1 MAGKRQG
8 AREEGGEGNKTYIGT
23 WPLHRGR
30 SAHLEGMPGR
40 HSSCAW
46 ALKVLVWGAAL
57 VLGRGSGE
65 SDPKPIEREVRPGD
79 EIWEGGIDR
88 GSVGCVMGRINGG
101 TGKCMSEENCV
112 LPVGKDQRG
121 NCLMH
126 NLERHGLGRYSKSWA
141 KATYACACCNTTLFS
156 SEDKFNDGRPS
167 FLKPTIITSLP
178 PPHNPAA
185 NPKPLLGRALLEIKP
200 AFTHSHVILK
210 AHSAGHGFATFTRP
224 ISMGVVGY
232 RDHQVI
238 LSRPLS
244 PSAKLGFHFPAWALE
259 SCICP
264 RAPQMCLVTT
274 IRS

>member
-1 MAGKRQG
+1 M
-8 AREEGGEGNKTYIGT
+8 TYIGT
-23 WPLHRGR
+23 WPLHRER
-30 SAHLEGMPGR
+30 STHLEGMPGR
-40 HSSCAW
+40 HSSCAL

-57 VLGRGSGE
+57 VLGRGE

-79 EIWEGGIDR
+79 EIWEGGIDK

-167 FLKPTIITSLP
+167 SLEPPIPTSLS
-178 PPHNPAA
+178 PHMPACKQT
-185 NPKPLLGRALLEIKP
+185 PKPLLGRALLAIKQ
-200 AFTHSHVILK
+200 AFTHSHVLLK

-232 RDHQVI
+232 RDHQVTSSCG
-238 LSRPLS
+238 LLVCHPPRS
-244 PSAKLGFHFPAWALE
+244 PSAQLW
-259 SCICP
+259 
-264 RAPQMCLVTT
+264 
-274 IRS
+274 